1 MSRKQQVGCDESHQF
16 RSISG
21 IQNIALY
28 ALLIVGCVHAAK
40 GDAVTIAANGEAKAV
55 IVVAEGATEAE
66 RHAANELAGFLQQI
80 AGTAFQ
86 VSPPPAAGKTRLLV
100 GPDAAKLAAPDF
112 STDGLGADGIIIRT
126 VGDDLILAGGR
137 PRGTLYA
144 VYTFLE
150 DQVGC
155 RWWSSKVSTI
165 PSKPTLTVGELNIR
179 YVPALEYRETF
190 WFDAFDGDWAV
201 RNKSNGHSERLDVQR
216 GGKHTYEGFVHTFY
230 PLIPPEKYF
239 QDHPEWFSEIKGKRT
254 HDRAQLCLT
263 NEEMRAEL
271 VRNLKDRLQKN
282 PAATIASVSQNDWHG
297 NCQCAKCAAIEQ
309 EEGSPA
315 GLMLRFVNAVAA
327 DIEQEFPNVAIDTLA
342 YQYTRKPPKIT
353 KPRPNVIVRLCSI
366 ECSFSTPLSDERNKA
381 FRDDIV
387 GWSKICNRLYIWDY
401 TTNFR
406 HYVMP
411 HPNLWVLGSNV
422 KFFVD
427 HNVKGLFE
435 QGAYQSYGSEMA
447 ELRAWVLA
455 KLLWDPARDSQAL
468 IDEFIAGYYGAAG
481 PSIKNYLNI
490 THDAVEAGDDWL
502 GCFSPHTAKFLSF
515 ETLSKGWKQLKAAEA
530 AATDPDVRFRVQVA
544 QLPVMYVFMLRWDE
558 LRKACEE
565 GNAEWPMPETIQTC
579 YEQFRQVADKD
590 NVTRLSEGQAG
601 FGALEKAVERAKQ

>member
-1 MSRKQQVGCDESHQF
+1 MFSKKTRITV
-16 RSISG
+16 
-21 IQNIALY
+21 
-28 ALLIVGCVHAAK
+28 LLVVLSAIIGRGQGAPL
-40 GDAVTIAANGEAKAV
+40 TIAENGAAKAV
-55 IVVAEGATEAE
+55 VVVAEGASEVE
-66 RHAANELAGFLQQI
+66 RHAANELADFLKQITGAGFQI
-80 AGTAFQ
+80 
-86 VSPPPAAGKTRLLV
+86 SPPPAAGKARLLV

-150 DQVGC
+150 DQLGC

-165 PSKPTLTVGELNIR
+165 PAKPTLTVGELNIR

-201 RNKSNGHSERLDVQR
+201 RNKSNGHSERLDAQR
-216 GGKHTYEGFVHTFY
+216 GGKHVYEGFVHTFY
-230 PLIPPEKYF
+230 PLIPPDKYF

-263 NEEMRAEL
+263 NKEMRAEL
-271 VRNLKDRLQKN
+271 VKNLKERLRKN
-282 PAATIASVSQNDWHG
+282 PGATIASVSQNDWHG

-315 GLMLRFVNAVAA
+315 GLMLRFVNAVGA

-366 ECSFSTPLSDERNKA
+366 ECSFSTPLSDERNKE

-411 HPNLWVLGSNV
+411 HPNLRVLGPNV

-435 QGAYQSYGSEMA
+435 QGAYQSYGAEMA

-455 KLLWDPARDSQAL
+455 KLLWDPTRDSQAL
-468 IDEFIAGYYGAAG
+468 IDEFITGYYGAAG
-481 PSIKNYLNI
+481 PSIKNYLNT
-490 THDAVEAGDDWL
+490 THDAVEAAGDWL
-502 GCFSPHTAKFLSF
+502 GCFSAHTAKFLSF
-515 ETLSKGWKQLKAAEA
+515 ETLSKSWTQLKAAEA
-530 AATDPDVRFRVQVA
+530 TVADNPDVKFRVQVA

-558 LRKACEE
+558 LHRACEE
-565 GNAEWPMPETIQTC
+565 GNAEWPMPESIQTC

-601 FGALEKAVERAKQ
+601 FGALEKALERAKK